1 VLGFKLHHIASHYTF
16 HLTRIHIKPLPRIH
30 QHLVFLTTRREQL
43 SDHSLSR
50 MSYPKTDHSPLT
62 CSCVFEIKS
71 PVHLS
76 DPISSLF
83 YLLSPHFSSYFYS
96 VCAVTFPLTVTPK
109 MINAQDTTLIV
120 QAAIKNLSTNGVFY
134 FGIPVAMEVL
144 HLQHVFIVQISPLI
158 TFYFYNCMSPSWYN
172 GTIRKMIDRRLTTLL
187 PLSLLPSLFLSIIAS
202 LFLSSPIFLLCPLH
216 FLSPLSFP
224 SPYFVSAS

>member
-1 VLGFKLHHIASHYTF
+1 
-16 HLTRIHIKPLPRIH
+16 
-30 QHLVFLTTRREQL
+30 
-43 SDHSLSR
+43 
-50 MSYPKTDHSPLT
+50 
-62 CSCVFEIKS
+62 
-71 PVHLS
+71 
-76 DPISSLF
+76 
-83 YLLSPHFSSYFYS
+83 
-96 VCAVTFPLTVTPK
+96 